1 MRADGTVTWRELLE
15 ETAGVVGARNE
26 ARWLCEE
33 ASGYFGSEFHE
44 VLDEAATKR
53 SVAHL
58 DAMVARVRT
67 GEPLQYVLGHW
78 SFRELDLMVD
88 PRVLIPRPETELIV
102 DLAKKAMSADA
113 HGAIAVDLGTGSG
126 AIGLALAMELPRGS
140 AEIWITDS
148 SRDALEVASANLAG
162 LGVRGNNVHVALGD
176 WYEALPNAIRGRV
189 ALIVSNPPYIAADD
203 SEVEIIV
210 SDYEPHGA
218 LFAGST
224 GLEDLT
230 VIINGSRE
238 WLSPNGALVV
248 EIGHRQ
254 GSEAKRLATEAGFED
269 VTIQRDLAGKD
280 RFLTA
285 RLKG

>member
-1 MRADGTVTWRELLE
+1 MRADGTVIWRELLE
-15 ETAGVVGARNE
+15 ETAAVVGARNE

-78 SFRELDLMVD
+78 SFRELDLMLD

-189 ALIVSNPPYIAADD
+189 ALIVSNPPYIAAGD
-203 SEVEIIV
+203 SEVDQIV
-210 SDYEPHGA
+210 SDYEPHSA

-230 VIINGSRE
+230 VIINGSRD

-269 VTIQRDLAGKD
+269 VTIHQDLAGKD

>member
-1 MRADGTVTWRELLE
+1 MRADGTVIWRELLE
-15 ETAGVVGARNE
+15 ETAAVVGARNE

-189 ALIVSNPPYIAADD
+189 ALIVSNPPYIAAGD
-203 SEVEIIV
+203 SEVDQIV
-210 SDYEPHGA
+210 SDYEPHSA

-230 VIINGSRE
+230 VIINGSRD

-269 VTIQRDLAGKD
+269 VTIQQDLAGKD

>member
-15 ETAGVVGARNE
+15 ETAVVVGARNE

-44 VLDEAATKR
+44 VLDEAVTKR

-58 DAMVARVRT
+58 DAMVARVRS

>member
-15 ETAGVVGARNE
+15 ETAAVVGARNE

-148 SRDALEVASANLAG
+148 SHDALEVASANLAG

-189 ALIVSNPPYIAADD
+189 ALIVSNPPYIAAGD
-203 SEVEIIV
+203 SEVEKIV

-269 VTIQRDLAGKD
+269 VTIHQDLAGKD